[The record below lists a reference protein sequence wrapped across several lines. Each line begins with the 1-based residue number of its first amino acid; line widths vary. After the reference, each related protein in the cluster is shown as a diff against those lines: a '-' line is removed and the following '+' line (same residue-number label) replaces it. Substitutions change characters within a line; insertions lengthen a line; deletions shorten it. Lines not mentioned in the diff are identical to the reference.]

1 MKDIFPILSN
11 AAYALPLALG
21 LELWAAIPMALL
33 GFTSGAWHI
42 MELKAKYEHN
52 GRTWR
57 GYPAYIFRRIDVW
70 NIYLAFAAIAAVNIS
85 LWLFLLFP
93 LYLLFEWVLPVGNR
107 FTSIGTSAAIAIIC
121 SYFGSELWQ
130 IVAALLLFAAAV
142 KVAEEAQPHGQVEH
156 SIWHVLTATA
166 MTLLIL

>member
-1 MKDIFPILSN
+1 
-11 AAYALPLALG
+11 
-21 LELWAAIPMALL
+21 
-33 GFTSGAWHI
+33 

-57 GYPAYIFRRIDVW
+57 SYPAYIYRRIDVW
-70 NIYLAFAAIAAVNIS
+70 NIYLAFAAIAAVNVS

-93 LYLLFEWVLPVGNR
+93 IYLLFEWVLPVKNR
-107 FTSIGTSAAIAIIC
+107 FTSIGTSAAIAILC

-130 IVAALLLFAAAV
+130 IAAAIFCFV
-142 KVAEEAQPHGQVEH
+142 TAIIVGEEAQPDGQIEH
-156 SIWHVLTATA
+156 SIWHILTATA